1 MHVLIS
7 SQTVGQRRK
16 GKRRT
21 NNYIYIYIYKI
32 YIYIYAS
39 ISLHNNTTIKNN
51 LDQCKQFILHK
62 SNTLTSKKR

>member
-21 NNYIYIYIYKI
+21 NNYIYIVYIYN
-32 YIYIYAS
+32 IYAS